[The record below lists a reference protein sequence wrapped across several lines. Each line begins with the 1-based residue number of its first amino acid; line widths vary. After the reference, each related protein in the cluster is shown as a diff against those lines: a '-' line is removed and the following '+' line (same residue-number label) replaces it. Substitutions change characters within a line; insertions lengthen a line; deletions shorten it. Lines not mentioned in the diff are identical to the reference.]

1 MKKAMLASVM
11 FFMMISVGVANDSN
25 VYITQSDSATGLA
38 IDIHIDGT
46 GSEVGVSGSS
56 NEGDFEVSGASNNI
70 DIDLIG
76 GTGNKVY
83 GELKNTSENT
93 TGDDLDIQVD
103 GASNITTVLVGSNTA
118 TADVKID
125 QDVTGDSNVV
135 KYEIGN
141 SFASFGGTGAGAAT
155 TITYGSTVTNATV
168 QDLQVT
174 VNLGSDSANVRLTD
188 IGTAAADTTTS
199 VTVLGSSN
207 TQDIDIFKQGAG
219 AHNTTLRLGGATN
232 TVLIGQEGS
241 GATTTDIDSDGGTSN
256 INAYIGTAGT
266 IDLEING
273 AGADVD
279 VTVLP

>member
-1 MKKAMLASVM
+1 MP
-11 FFMMISVGVANDSN
+11 I
-25 VYITQSDSATGLA
+25 
-38 IDIHIDGT
+38 
-46 GSEVGVSGSS
+46 
-56 NEGDFEVSGASNNI
+56 
-70 DIDLIG
+70 
-76 GTGNKVY
+76 
-83 GELKNTSENT
+83 
-93 TGDDLDIQVD
+93 LDIQVD

>member
-1 MKKAMLASVM
+1 MWTTCVLSY
-11 FFMMISVGVANDSN
+11 ANDSN
-25 VYITQSDSATGLA
+25 VYITQSDSATGLV

-46 GSEVGVSGSS
+46 GSEVGVTGSS
-56 NEGDFEVSGASNNI
+56 NEGDFEVGGVSNNI

-83 GELKNTSENT
+83 GELKNASENT

-103 GASNITTVLVGSNTA
+103 GASNVTTVLVGSNTA

-125 QDVTGDSNVV
+125 QDVDGDSNIV

-141 SFASFGGTGAGAAT
+141 SLAAFGGTGAGADT
-155 TITYGSTVTNATV
+155 TITYGSTTTNAAV
-168 QDLQVT
+168 QDLNVI
-174 VNLGSDSANVRLTD
+174 VNLGSDSANIRYTD

-273 AGADVD
+273 AGANID

>member
-1 MKKAMLASVM
+1 MKKAMLAFVM

-25 VYITQSDSATGLA
+25 VYITQSDTSTGLV

-56 NEGDFEVSGASNNI
+56 NEGDFEVGGVSNNI
-70 DIDLIG
+70 DIDLVG

-103 GASNITTVLVGSNTA
+103 GASNVTTVLVGSNTA

-141 SFASFGGTGAGAAT
+141 SFAAFGQNAAGQAT

-174 VNLGSDSANVRLTD
+174 VNLGSDGANVRLTD

-199 VTVLGSSN
+199 ITVLGTSDV
-207 TQDIDIFKQGAG
+207 QDIDIFKQGAG
-219 AHNTTLRLGGATN
+219 AHNTTLRLGGADN

-241 GATTTDIDSDGGTSN
+241 GATTTNIDSDGGDSN

-273 AGADVD
+273 NGADVD